1 MSDHSVGTLGKYQII
16 REIARSNDIVYEA
29 YDPVMNRRV
38 ALKELSMPGGATPQA
53 REERTK
59 RFLREAKA
67 AGSMAH
73 PNIVTIYEYG
83 EQNGRHFIAMEYLDG
98 HTLRNEIDTQGFL
111 ELGKSFT
118 IAREVLK
125 ALDYAHS
132 NGVIHRDIKPDN
144 IQLLPDG
151 RVKLTDFGIAR
162 LTFEPNITMDG
173 QVFGTPSYM
182 SPEQVVGKDIDVRS
196 DLFSVGVIL
205 YEMISGQKPFQ
216 GDSVVAITHAIM
228 NREPD
233 QPRQA
238 NHVVWQ
244 FLMRAMDKSP
254 QLRFATAN
262 AMISSLDSAEQSTK
276 SVVAAPN
283 PTVHGMPPSVQNPYA
298 QAQNP
303 YAAPQMPAPPIQTPY
318 NPYGYPQG
326 QQPQQQ
332 LPPPTYAYNPYAGGQ
347 QLPQQMVPGS
357 YVPGQQ
363 SGVYPPVPVYYPPPP
378 RQPMFKPETKQF
390 LGKLFL
396 TVLLLG
402 TLFALVFVAVNSLT
416 KAFQQMSLKEADQ
429 RVVKQLNAQNANA
442 PIEQRI
448 EERTRLM
455 EQLRDSVTIATER
468 KNLAVLYEQLGK
480 KKLAV
485 QDLEAAEGAFDM
497 ALKLDASNPAYS
509 SDLGDVYFQLARNQ
523 GDYALRKDCYRKSAD
538 NWGKAF
544 SAEVDPK
551 KKSNYGNGAA
561 VSLYELARLQA
572 DEGDMEYA
580 RANLTLALTYVDAN
594 SQNGRRIQDYYDQ
607 LSR

>member
-38 ALKELSMPGGATPQA
+38 ALKELAMPGGASQQA

-67 AGSMAH
+67 AGSMAD

-83 EQNGRHFIAMEYLDG
+83 EENGRHYIAMEYLDG

-111 ELGKSFT
+111 ELGESFR

-125 ALDYAHS
+125 ALEYAH
-132 NGVIHRDIKPDN
+132 NKGVIHRDIKPDN
-144 IQLLPDG
+144 IQLLPDD
-151 RVKLTDFGIAR
+151 RVKITDFGIAR

-182 SPEQVVGKDIDVRS
+182 SPEQVVGKEIDVRS

-205 YEMISGQKPFQ
+205 YEMIGGQKPFP

-254 QLRFATAN
+254 QLRFPSATA
-262 AMISSLDSAEQSTK
+262 MIAALNQAEASTK
-276 SVVAAPN
+276 SVVADPG
-283 PTVHGMPPSVQNPYA
+283 PTMGGPPLASNNYGQPNPYA
-298 QAQNP
+298 QPNPYGQQQPIAAPPINNP
-303 YAAPQMPAPPIQTPY
+303 YAYPQPPGQPAPPPTYPY
-318 NPYGYPQG
+318 NPYSQ
-326 QQPQQQ
+326 
-332 LPPPTYAYNPYAGGQ
+332 N

-357 YVPGQQ
+357 YVPQQ
-363 SGVYPPVPVYYPPPP
+363 PGNVYPPVPVYYPPPP
-378 RQPMFKPETKQF
+378 RQPLFKPETKQF

-396 TVLLLG
+396 TILILG
-402 TLFALVFVAVNSLT
+402 TLFALVFVALTSLNS
-416 KAFQQMSLKEADQ
+416 AIQQANRQEQDQ
-429 RVVKQLNAQNANA
+429 RIVAQLNAQDSSK
-442 PIEQRI
+442 PIEDRI
-448 EERTRLM
+448 EERQAMIR
-455 EQLRDSVTIATER
+455 QLRDTVTINTEN

-480 KKLAV
+480 QKLAM
-485 QDLEAAEGAFDM
+485 QDFIAAELAFRQ
-497 ALKLDASNPAYS
+497 ALSLDSKNPAYA
-509 SDLGDVYFQLARNQ
+509 SDLGDLIYRFSRNAATSNERAKLLAQAAEFWRQ
-523 GDYALRKDCYRKSAD
+523 
-538 NWGKAF
+538 AF
-544 SAEVDPK
+544 VNETDPK
-551 KKSNYGNGAA
+551 VKAKYGTGAA
-561 VSLYELARLQA
+561 VALYDLAREQLQMNISDLA
-572 DEGDMEYA
+572 KENLYSAREYE
-580 RANLTLALTYVDAN
+580 DPN
-594 SQNGRRIQDYYDQ
+594 SELGRRIQQLLDQ
-607 LSR
+607 LTR